1 MGFNR
6 FMVVSLEFSVYRI
19 MSFANNDSFTFLF
32 NLDSFHLF
40 FFSFPL
46 IAKDRN
52 PKTIM
57 NKNYENDHPYL
68 VSNLR
73 RMFSDFHH

>member
-1 MGFNR
+1 MGSDS

-19 MSFANNDSFTFLF
+19 TSFANNYSFTFLF

-40 FFSFPL
+40 FFCPL
-46 IAKDRN
+46 IAMDRN
-52 PKTIM
+52 SKAIM
-57 NKNYENDHPYL
+57 NKNCENEHPYL

-73 RMFSDFHH
+73 RMLLDFHH